1 MAAWA
6 CSPPSS
12 PGPSQLGR
20 ALPSHREGRTEKAAH
35 VLRARVGG
43 RRGGG
48 AGLSPPRV
56 TLRGG
61 ARGRG
66 DKGADVG
73 DASAPIMEDGPTHAA
88 GLRVQPTEAEGTSH
102 RPWELSLGSA
112 PHVPPGE
119 PWELRQAREQ
129 IRAHLLPAGRHWAG
143 HTPSLCLRLLLS
155 KVRTGTANTFQARFE
170 GETS

>member
-1 MAAWA
+1 MMAAWA
-6 CSPPSS
+6 CSPPPS

-35 VLRARVGG
+35 VLRASAGGEG
-43 RRGGG
+43 RRWPFPSQGHL
-48 AGLSPPRV
+48 A
-56 TLRGG
+56 GG

-112 PHVPPGE
+112 AHVPPGE

-129 IRAHLLPAGRHWAG
+129 IRAHLVPAGRHWAG